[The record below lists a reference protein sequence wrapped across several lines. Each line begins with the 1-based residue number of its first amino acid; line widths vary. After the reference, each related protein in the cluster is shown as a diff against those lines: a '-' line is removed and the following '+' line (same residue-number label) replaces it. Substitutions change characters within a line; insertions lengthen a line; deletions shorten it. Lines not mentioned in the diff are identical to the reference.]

1 MNNEE
6 LSIISEKE
14 FEIEYQEI
22 KSKVIENKSP
32 VDYPVAVV
40 LGGQPGAGKSN
51 IYDIYRKKSN
61 NNIVELDCD
70 KFREFH
76 PNFEELHKI
85 YGDNDAVYTNPFIFK
100 VVDRLVDELSKE
112 KYKKYNMI
120 IESSLKSPHTAIEN
134 GTILT
139 PRGYKVEL
147 AVMATPKE
155 ESWKGTIDRYNS
167 QKEMGLQ
174 PRAVPKEFHDLVVSN
189 ISDSI
194 SQVYKSGLMS
204 NILIYNRNKECLY
217 DMSKTPKINPNNL
230 LEKAINGVKKE
241 FYYLIATPE
250 EVAEL
255 EKSNIQF
262 DKKANESGFI
272 VRCDKK
278 DKEAIEDVLGQSK
291 GLSK

>member
-112 KYKKYNMI
+112 KYNMI

>member
-14 FEIEYQEI
+14 FEIEYQNI
-22 KSKVIENKSP
+22 KSIVIENKSP

-51 IYDIYRKKSN
+51 IYDIYEEKSN
-61 NNIVELDCD
+61 DNMVKLDCD
-70 KFREFH
+70 AFRKFH
-76 PNFEELHKI
+76 PNFKKLHEI

-112 KYKKYNMI
+112 KYNMI
-120 IESSLKSPHTAIEN
+120 IESSLKSPHTALEN
-134 GTILT
+134 GTILP

-174 PRAVPKEFHDLVVSN
+174 PRAVPKEFHDLVVAN

-230 LEKAINGVKKE
+230 LEKAIHGVKKE

>member
-1 MNNEE
+1 
-6 LSIISEKE
+6 
-14 FEIEYQEI
+14 
-22 KSKVIENKSP
+22 
-32 VDYPVAVV
+32 
-40 LGGQPGAGKSN
+40 
-51 IYDIYRKKSN
+51 
-61 NNIVELDCD
+61 
-70 KFREFH
+70 
-76 PNFEELHKI
+76 
-85 YGDNDAVYTNPFIFK
+85 
-100 VVDRLVDELSKE
+100 
-112 KYKKYNMI
+112 MI

-230 LEKAINGVKKE
+230 LEKAIHGVKKE

>member
-6 LSIISEKE
+6 LSIISVHE
-14 FEIEYQEI
+14 FEEKYQEI
-22 KSKVIENKSP
+22 KEDVLKDKIP

-51 IYDIYRKKSN
+51 IYDIYRKKLN
-61 NNIVELDCD
+61 KNIVELDCD
-70 KFREFH
+70 AFRIFH
-76 PNFEELHKI
+76 PNFKKLHEI

-112 KYKKYNMI
+112 KYNMI
-120 IESSLKSPHTAIEN
+120 IESSLKSPHTALEN
-134 GTILT
+134 GTILP

-230 LEKAINGVKKE
+230 LEKIVLKSNDNIE
-241 FYYLIATPE
+241 N
-250 EVAEL
+250 
-255 EKSNIQF
+255 EKSTKPVKQETFSFSNLDRKRLNNINF
-262 DKKANESGFI
+262 EDKPNTPIIKN
-272 VRCDKK
+272 KK
-278 DKEAIEDVLGQSK
+278 TEQEIN
-291 GLSK
+291 